1 MARQLPRESVHIIL
15 DTLLEQ
21 YPEDVEACEAIRIK
35 LDITP
40 GDSDFAYLPVE

>member
-21 YPEDVEACEAIRIK
+21 YPEDVEAW
-35 LDITP
+35 LDKE
-40 GDSDFAYLPVE
+40 GL